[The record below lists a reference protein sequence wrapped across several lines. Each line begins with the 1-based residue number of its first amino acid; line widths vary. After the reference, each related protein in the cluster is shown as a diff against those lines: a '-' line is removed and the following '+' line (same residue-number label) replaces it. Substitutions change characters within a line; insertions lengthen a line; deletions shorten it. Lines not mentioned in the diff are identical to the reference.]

1 MDPFLTYSTNRE
13 LREKVW
19 RTYYNRGDNGDNFD
33 NNDIIKRIL
42 TLRDERVELL
52 GYENYAQW
60 RLEDRMA
67 KNPENAMDLMMKVWP
82 AAIARVEEDTPLF
95 QDLNL
100 QNFRNIIFN
109 ETKIKKISITHFEL
123 LI

>member
-67 KNPENAMDLMMKVWP
+67 KNPENAMDLMMKVM
-82 AAIARVEEDTPLF
+82 T
-95 QDLNL
+95 
-100 QNFRNIIFN
+100 
-109 ETKIKKISITHFEL
+109 ISL
-123 LI
+123 L